1 MEKDE
6 RLLPLPTA
14 SGLQLNNQDTAA
26 GSYSP
31 YYDEDGFKESRSIRE
46 YFLVVYKR
54 LPLILALTILATA
67 ATAFY
72 MYRQASIYEAT
83 TTMIIEPPKPKI
95 QSGSTFNINFGNDVN
110 YYNTQLRLLQNPD
123 LMREVVIR
131 LGLHRDPNLFSQQNK
146 GVISSLRSMLSGDKS
161 QNKESSL
168 PVLTETSGDSA
179 SSSSS
184 IDTLTPEEKL
194 RAEAYAGML
203 LGQLS
208 VEQTL
213 ATNLVNVKLTTTN
226 PEIAPKVTDMVAAVF
241 IEQDKD
247 RAMQGQKD
255 TYTDLT
261 KSIEELRVDIAQKEQ
276 ERLMQMKNSGLPLAE
291 KGGDLASQRL
301 QQMSTQWLTAEDN
314 KIE

>member
-1 MEKDE
+1 
-6 RLLPLPTA
+6 
-14 SGLQLNNQDTAA
+14 
-26 GSYSP
+26 
-31 YYDEDGFKESRSIRE
+31 
-46 YFLVVYKR
+46 
-54 LPLILALTILATA
+54 
-67 ATAFY
+67 
-72 MYRQASIYEAT
+72 
-83 TTMIIEPPKPKI
+83 
-95 QSGSTFNINFGNDVN
+95 
-110 YYNTQLRLLQNPD
+110 
-123 LMREVVIR
+123 
-131 LGLHRDPNLFSQQNK
+131 
-146 GVISSLRSMLSGDKS
+146 
-161 QNKESSL
+161 
-168 PVLTETSGDSA
+168 
-179 SSSSS
+179 
-184 IDTLTPEEKL
+184 
-194 RAEAYAGML
+194 ML

-241 IEQDKD
+241 IEQDKE

-314 KIE
+314 RRKAQALYEAAVQASQRGAKTRRSDRSEQKSQHYRRFPDFDGGRHRSGFPVRLS